1 MKNLPQQM
9 VAACK
14 LLISTDVFRIFH
26 EVSKRRTFMRYSI
39 FSIMILG
46 VLFVGIAPALA
57 DENSPPV
64 APATTAYQNAD
75 TAQYG
80 IVPVRWYR
88 NYYGAPGRGYG
99 YWYPRY
105 YGYYPGFPYS
115 YQTYVYPGPFYGY
128 RFYANPGYYYSGR
141 RWAAGAWY

>member
-1 MKNLPQQM
+1 
-9 VAACK
+9 
-14 LLISTDVFRIFH
+14 
-26 EVSKRRTFMRYSI
+26 MRYSI

-105 YGYYPGFPYS
+105 YSYYPGFPYP
-115 YQTYVYPGPFYGY
+115 YQTYVYPGPVYGY
-128 RFYANPGYYYSGR
+128 RILWLIPVTITLDGAGPQGPGTDS
-141 RWAAGAWY
+141 AF